1 MAASKRKDW
10 SELLGSGSKTGTSET
25 DASAGPAEPPV
36 TVLMHTIVGNPD
48 NPRPEEDYSDDDPEF
63 RELKASMKEIGQLQP
78 LAVVSRAV
86 FEQAKPE
93 AVAQA
98 SAKTRKLLQGAEWV
112 VVTGNRRLAAA
123 RQLGWTRIDIRVQ
136 DQLGDED
143 GRIDEAVM
151 IENIHRKNLAPIKEA
166 EYLAGMVK
174 RHGSQEKVAERI
186 GKSQMFV
193 SQRLALLN
201 LAPDLREEVDAGTL
215 KIKEARQVARTSDHT
230 EQRARV
236 AKVKAQAAQSRPA
249 TRREAASV
257 QNPVLK
263 PASEQG
269 PAAEGALVQNPV
281 LDSDLPPEE
290 DGARDGAPAGL
301 PGPRSDGPADA
312 EVAHGDSGRPVR
324 QLPYDDPVYV
334 AMHLHAKMEL
344 PAFVEGA
351 RAWLGI
357 LRTEHPEEYAALVRE
372 LSELEP
378 QSA

>member
-10 SELLGSGSKTGTSET
+10 SELLGGGNKTGTAET
-25 DASAGPAEPPV
+25 NAATEPTEPPV

-78 LAVVSRAV
+78 LAVVSRSV
-86 FEQAKPE
+86 FEQAKAE
-93 AVAQA
+93 AVAKA
-98 SAKTRKLLQGAEWV
+98 PAKTRKLLREAEWV

-215 KIKEARQVARTSDHT
+215 KIKEARQVARSSNHT
-230 EQRARV
+230 EQRTRV
-236 AKVKAQAAQSRPA
+236 AEIKAKAAEPRPA
-249 TRREAASV
+249 AGRELASV
-257 QNPVLK
+257 QNPVLR
-263 PASEQG
+263 
-269 PAAEGALVQNPV
+269 PAAEQGVAAEAAPAQNPV
-281 LDSDLPPEE
+281 LNGSLPSPRL
-290 DGARDGAPAGL
+290 DGLADTEVPKDDDG
-301 PGPRSDGPADA
+301 RS
-312 EVAHGDSGRPVR
+312 VR
-324 QLPYDDPVYV
+324 QLPYDDPVHI
-334 AMHLHAKMEL
+334 AMHLHTKMEL

-351 RAWLGI
+351 RTWLRI
-357 LRTEHPEEYAALVRE
+357 LREQHPDAYGTLLQE
-372 LSELEP
+372 LNQQEQQP
-378 QSA
+378 A